1 MLPKNLFKKP
11 KNDLE
16 SYDKYTK
23 SPAPDI
29 PSELCISCPEC
40 KAMLFTSEL
49 NENLDVCPKCG
60 HHFRVNARQRISM
73 IADEDSFEEHDANM
87 RSRNLI
93 GFPNYD
99 RKLKH
104 AYLESAE
111 KEGVVCGT
119 ARINGM
125 KCCLF
130 VMEPYFMMGSMGTVV
145 GEKITR
151 LIEQA
156 SVIVGALPYLQAYRD
171 KTFLIKFGGS
181 AMDDARLVKKLM
193 RDIVLLE
200 VLGFNPVIVHGGGKA
215 ISKAMA
221 EAGLEARFVNGLRVT
236 TPEAISIVER
246 TLSGT
251 INPGLVQM
259 FRDYGG
265 KGVGIPGT
273 EIFVGERIHEK
284 DEQGNPIDIGEVGNV
299 IGCLTER
306 ITEALEL
313 QITPIVSPLAKELGT
328 HKPLNVNADLAAAAL
343 AKELKP
349 VKLIYISDVPGI
361 MKDPSDPSTLIKS
374 VTRTEALD
382 LIKDGTVSGGM
393 IPKIHSAI
401 DALNAGVR
409 KVHFIDGRLPHT
421 LLLEI
426 FTPDGIGTE
435 IIREQR

>member
-1 MLPKNLFKKP
+1 M
-11 KNDLE
+11 
-16 SYDKYTK
+16 
-23 SPAPDI
+23 
-29 PSELCISCPEC
+29 
-40 KAMLFTSEL
+40 
-49 NENLDVCPKCG
+49 
-60 HHFRVNARQRISM
+60 
-73 IADEDSFEEHDANM
+73 DS
-87 RSRNLI
+87 
-93 GFPNYD
+93 
-99 RKLKH
+99 
-104 AYLESAE
+104 
-111 KEGVVCGT
+111 
-119 ARINGM
+119 
-125 KCCLF
+125 
-130 VMEPYFMMGSMGTVV
+130 
-145 GEKITR
+145 KITR

-382 LIKDGTVSGGM
+382 LIKDGTVSGAASGTWTKTDSGSGGM
-393 IPKIHSAI
+393 IPKIPSAI

>member
-1 MLPKNLFKKP
+1 M
-11 KNDLE
+11 
-16 SYDKYTK
+16 
-23 SPAPDI
+23 
-29 PSELCISCPEC
+29 
-40 KAMLFTSEL
+40 
-49 NENLDVCPKCG
+49 
-60 HHFRVNARQRISM
+60 
-73 IADEDSFEEHDANM
+73 DS
-87 RSRNLI
+87 
-93 GFPNYD
+93 
-99 RKLKH
+99 
-104 AYLESAE
+104 
-111 KEGVVCGT
+111 
-119 ARINGM
+119 
-125 KCCLF
+125 
-130 VMEPYFMMGSMGTVV
+130 
-145 GEKITR
+145 KITR

-181 AMDDARLVKKLM
+181 AMDDTMTEADKDALRM

-328 HKPLNVNADLAAAAL
+328 HNVNADLAAAAL

>member
-1 MLPKNLFKKP
+1 M
-11 KNDLE
+11 
-16 SYDKYTK
+16 
-23 SPAPDI
+23 
-29 PSELCISCPEC
+29 
-40 KAMLFTSEL
+40 
-49 NENLDVCPKCG
+49 
-60 HHFRVNARQRISM
+60 
-73 IADEDSFEEHDANM
+73 DS
-87 RSRNLI
+87 
-93 GFPNYD
+93 
-99 RKLKH
+99 
-104 AYLESAE
+104 
-111 KEGVVCGT
+111 
-119 ARINGM
+119 
-125 KCCLF
+125 
-130 VMEPYFMMGSMGTVV
+130 
-145 GEKITR
+145 KITR

-181 AMDDARLVKKLM
+181 AMEDARLVKKLM

>member
-1 MLPKNLFKKP
+1 M
-11 KNDLE
+11 
-16 SYDKYTK
+16 
-23 SPAPDI
+23 
-29 PSELCISCPEC
+29 
-40 KAMLFTSEL
+40 
-49 NENLDVCPKCG
+49 
-60 HHFRVNARQRISM
+60 
-73 IADEDSFEEHDANM
+73 DS
-87 RSRNLI
+87 
-93 GFPNYD
+93 
-99 RKLKH
+99 
-104 AYLESAE
+104 
-111 KEGVVCGT
+111 
-119 ARINGM
+119 
-125 KCCLF
+125 
-130 VMEPYFMMGSMGTVV
+130 
-145 GEKITR
+145 KITR

-426 FTPDGIGTE
+426 FTPDGIGDGTFIPHLSYAGDS
-435 IIREQR
+435 IIGSDVNFGAGTVCSNFRHDGGEHRMVAGGKLEFTGRNKLGAVIGDHVRLGANTVVLPGRVLPPGAWTRPGEVFTGA